1 MFGEVGIARCGRARG
16 IANLLCEGFGGFK
29 LGSSG
34 TWAEGQDACCT
45 QRIGDARR
53 EGGFWADDHEV
64 YGLFLGESDN
74 GCAIIDVERYACRQL
89 GYSGITRG
97 DEEFVTLRVLRRRP
111 REGMFTASASKNKDV
126 HLRNSCL
133 AFTCSRSKLARKEI
147 QARRN
152 VRSD

>member
-1 MFGEVGIARCGRARG
+1 MFGEVGIARCGRTRG
-16 IANLLCEGFGGFK
+16 IANLFGEGFGGFK
-29 LGSSG
+29 LGSRCAWSK
-34 TWAEGQDACCT
+34 GQDACCT

-64 YGLFLGESDN
+64 YGLFFSESDD
-74 GCAIIDVERYACRQL
+74 GCAIIDIERNTCSQL
-89 GYSGITRG
+89 GYSGIAGG
-97 DEEFVTLRVLRRRP
+97 DEEFVTLRVLRRSP
-111 REGMFTASASKNKDV
+111 REGMFTASAPKNKDV